1 MRYSSALFLLV
12 FTLVVF
18 SPASWSNIDGFMF
31 ISPLPGSCLVS
42 RETNI
47 ILRPGG
53 LLDPG
58 TINRTSALAVRGS
71 LSGTHSGET
80 VLSDDSRTIVFSPST
95 PFLRGETVTVSVKR
109 GIRTSDGADVEPVTF
124 SFTITTTPGG
134 VESRIPLT
142 AGLVNLMG
150 VNQGSHQVIRPGEG
164 LSSILDSLPADFPPV
179 SLLETDNPSS
189 GGIFM
194 DNIVFDTTI
203 HTTTYLMI
211 LDNSGHPLSYHR
223 TGTQSLDFMLQPNGL
238 FTYFDVPHARFAETD
253 TSYAVI
259 RTFSA
264 GNGYR
269 ADPHEL
275 RLLPNG
281 HALLIALDPEIV
293 RMDTIVP
300 GGNPNA
306 TVIGNIIQELDQ
318 SQNVVF
324 QWRSWDHFRIIDAIH
339 ENLTAPDIDYVH
351 MNAIDIDTD
360 GNLLLSS
367 RHLSEITKINRQTG
381 DIIWRLGGVHNQFT
395 FTNDTLGFSYQ
406 HAVRR
411 IANGNITLFD
421 NGNFHTPPFSRALE
435 FQVDENAMT
444 ATLAWQYRNTPDILG
459 TAMGYVQRLDDGNTL
474 IGWGAAN
481 PSVTEVRPDGSKA
494 LELSL
499 PQGVFSY
506 RAILFPWPPGTE
518 SVTGTNTAPRAFRL
532 DQNYPNPFN
541 PITTIRYVL
550 SRSGYVSLSVFNT
563 LGEQVAT
570 VVKGQE
576 QAGEHEV
583 VFRAEGLASGVY
595 FCRLNAG
602 SDVSVRK
609 LLLLR

>member
-1 MRYSSALFLLV
+1 MHRSSAFFPLV
-12 FTLVVF
+12 FVLMVF
-18 SPASWSNIDGFMF
+18 SPPSWSNVDGFMF
-31 ISPLPGSCLVS
+31 ISPLPGSSQVS

-47 ILRPGG
+47 ILRPGE
-53 LLDPG
+53 LLDPV
-58 TINRTSALAVRGS
+58 TINGTSAVTVRGS
-71 LSGTHSGET
+71 LSGTHGGET
-80 VLSDDSRTIVFSPST
+80 VLSDDSRTIVFDPSM
-95 PFLRGETVTVSVKR
+95 PFLTGETVTVSLNR
-109 GIRTSDGADVEPVTF
+109 GIRTSDGAKVEPVTF

-134 VESRIPLT
+134 MESRIPLT
-142 AGLVNLMG
+142 AGFVNLMG
-150 VNQGSHQVIRPGEG
+150 VNQGSHQVIRPGGG

-194 DNIVFDTTI
+194 DNIAFDTTI

-223 TGTQSLDFMLQPNGL
+223 TGRQSLDFMLQPNGF
-238 FTYFDVPHARFAETD
+238 FTYFDVPHAQFAETD
-253 TSYAVI
+253 TSYAVV
-259 RTFSA
+259 RTFSS

-281 HALLIALDPEIV
+281 HVLLIALDPEVV

-351 MNAIDIDTD
+351 MNAIDVDTD

-381 DIIWRLGGVHNQFT
+381 NIIWRLGGVHNQFT

-411 IANGNITLFD
+411 IANGHITLFD

-444 ATLAWQYRNTPDILG
+444 ATLAWQYRNTPDIFG
-459 TAMGYVQRLDDGNTL
+459 AAMGYVQRLDDGNTL

-499 PQGVFSY
+499 PPGVFSY

-518 SVTGTNTAPRAFRL
+518 SVAGNSPGPGAFRL

-541 PITTIRYVL
+541 SSTTITYGLPQDSYVTL
-550 SRSGYVSLSVFNT
+550 DIYNILGQLVSRLVNEQQDTGQHQATFN
-563 LGEQVAT
+563 GSN
-570 VVKGQE
+570 
-576 QAGEHEV
+576 
-583 VFRAEGLASGVY
+583 LASGVY
-595 FCRLNAG
+595 FYHLAVTG
-602 SDVSVRK
+602 FTSVRK
-609 LLLLR
+609 MLLLK